1 MTQNKSDK
9 IKPTSY
15 IKSLPVRDRISIS
28 QPLGLDTINL
38 GYNELPFK
46 PTKKIALAIEK
57 IKQSAGSYGD
67 PMCFDLRSKIEDV
80 YDIKKEK
87 VICGNGSEELIDVIA
102 RNFVS
107 SDDEILI
114 SEFGYIQFVLA
125 ANRLNAKLVKASEK
139 LFCTDVDQILG
150 KVSSKTKLIF
160 MANPNNPTGT
170 FIELGEIRRLIEN
183 IPTNVALVL
192 DLAYGEF
199 VSFDYCRQ
207 IHNLVD
213 QYENVIVTR
222 TFSKAF
228 GLAGLR
234 VGWCHAPTE
243 MISGFYA
250 ARGMGSVNAM
260 AQAAAK
266 ASLDDIEEIQS
277 RVNLIIDERER
288 VARALLE
295 IGVHTLPS
303 RANFL
308 LASTNN
314 QDVQT
319 IEGLVQFL
327 FNEAGI
333 IVNRTRETGLEG
345 FMRFSLSFPENNDLL
360 IKTCSRYLAEGLS

>member
-1 MTQNKSDK
+1 M
-9 IKPTSY
+9 KPTSY

-46 PTKKIALAIEK
+46 PTKQIAFAIEK

-170 FIELGEIRRLIEN
+170 FIELGEI
-183 IPTNVALVL
+183 T
-192 DLAYGEF
+192 
-199 VSFDYCRQ
+199 CRS
-207 IHNLVD
+207 
-213 QYENVIVTR
+213 R
-222 TFSKAF
+222 T
-228 GLAGLR
+228 GQ
-234 VGWCHAPTE
+234 H
-243 MISGFYA
+243 
-250 ARGMGSVNAM
+250 
-260 AQAAAK
+260 
-266 ASLDDIEEIQS
+266 D
-277 RVNLIIDERER
+277 
-288 VARALLE
+288 
-295 IGVHTLPS
+295 H
-303 RANFL
+303 
-308 LASTNN
+308 
-314 QDVQT
+314 
-319 IEGLVQFL
+319 
-327 FNEAGI
+327 
-333 IVNRTRETGLEG
+333 
-345 FMRFSLSFPENNDLL
+345 
-360 IKTCSRYLAEGLS
+360 